1 MRELIEYLVAR
12 GGAEAAEA
20 RMAAGTHH
28 QFLCTQFPRKE
39 DRSGHA
45 LIEGESIGAGVA
57 IGKAPGIV
65 RTPADS
71 VLTGSVLTNSPII
84 IVYPRARFT
93 DDAVEEIAGAIPDFD
108 LLD

>member
-12 GGAEAAEA
+12 GGAGAAEA

-28 QFLCTQFPRKE
+28 QFLCTPFLRKE
-39 DRSGHA
+39 DGSDHA
-45 LIEGESIGAGVA
+45 LIDDASISGIA
-57 IGKAPGIV
+57 IGKAPGIALTLADGALTDSV
-65 RTPADS
+65 RT
-71 VLTGSVLTNSPII
+71 GGPIT

-93 DDAVEEIAGAIPDFD
+93 DDAVEEIADTIPDFD